1 MCQKSKFRVWGL
13 ANGRRSTKDAVPG
26 AFTWQEYT
34 PEELEEGKKDFQVII
49 FIEREAQDVYA

>member
-1 MCQKSKFRVWGL
+1 MIEVEAPKYRVWGL
-13 ANGRRSTKDAVPG
+13 AKGWRSTKDAAPG

-49 FIEREAQDVYA
+49 FIEREA